1 MNQNSTDESNDFGDA
16 DDWMMA
22 MRRLSEQLLY
32 GLESLTAKPDAQSLN
47 NLLFIASL
55 QTGLSIAGISQL
67 PFTSDQVS
75 TAITGVIAVIASIY
89 SWWRNNNLTGAAVQ
103 GQQLTNA
110 IKANIIATD
119 TDATTGTA
127 QAAYAVSDSRGADAT
142 ADVAPIEE
150 VTYGDGE

>member
-1 MNQNSTDESNDFGDA
+1 MANTTGVA
-16 DDWMMA
+16 DHKA
-22 MRRLSEQLLY
+22 TGPAIPGLTVERTKAIILPIVQLF
-32 GLESLTAKPDAQSLN
+32 SVA
-47 NLLFIASL
+47 

-67 PFTSDQVS
+67 PFTTDQVS
-75 TAITGVIAVIASIY
+75 TAITGVIAVIASVY
-89 SWWRNNNLTGAAVQ
+89 AWWRNNNLTGAAVQ

-150 VTYGDGE
+150 VSYGDGE

>member
-1 MNQNSTDESNDFGDA
+1 MANISGVA
-16 DDWMMA
+16 DHKA
-22 MRRLSEQLLY
+22 TGPAIPGLTVERTKAIILLIVQLF
-32 GLESLTAKPDAQSLN
+32 SVA
-47 NLLFIASL
+47 

-75 TAITGVIAVIASIY
+75 TAITGVIAVIASVWA
-89 SWWRNNNLTGAAVQ
+89 WWRNNNVTTAAVQ

-110 IKANIIATD
+110 LKANIVATTTD
-119 TDATTGTA
+119 TTGEAA
-127 QAAYAVSDSRGADAT
+127 QVAHAVSDSKGADAT